1 MNKTNFQF
9 NPKSGTMEP
18 VNPIRHELEKS
29 KPEFVKEAPKPQ
41 PRLNGAKDMVSEQQ
55 VKSNVQDNDQIVK
68 FRVMADRDVINIMDD
83 KTGEILCCIS
93 GYAMHWAFNFRE
105 LRSVQRIEQ
114 CLDGIT
120 KLFRHK
126 ITEEMAKTMNK

>member
-68 FRVMADRDVINIMDD
+68 FRVMAERATRNGTVGHYVPLDADRFV
-83 KTGEILCCIS
+83 EIL
-93 GYAMHWAFNFRE
+93 E
-105 LRSVQRIEQ
+105 L
-114 CLDGIT
+114 
-120 KLFRHK
+120 
-126 ITEEMAKTMNK
+126 AK